1 MSFFPESI
9 YKPHTKQE
17 SADVQG
23 NQYVISAS
31 DHNKHDSEIAAIE
44 QFIGA
49 SNPQFPTGFSSFK
62 GVPQGSGTTPCV
74 SPNAT
79 MQTALN
85 NLVSLLEQI
94 RDDSVYVTSG
104 CIVQFDNSGTSPYGG
119 KIVWPSDW
127 PITTLIDALP
137 DSRPDAADPLPNPSY
152 ITLTDVSNMPTS
164 GYVSIINDVS
174 PMSYQG
180 AGSNRIVH
188 IPGYTS
194 LATSTQPASAQSN
207 IVAAVKGVPQF
218 SLPFAR
224 VFGLSTNMEFIY
236 YNGLDVPNGRIL
248 NPQRMQL
255 GSSATAHSSPDLV
268 FKGRASINIAPF
280 AFKVNN
286 GKHIDCLECY
296 LRSDGTVSIGVRNTD
311 TNPPDYVTQTEYGYV
326 HYSAILL
333 RDLVQIPP
341 YVPSANQGGCS

>member
-1 MSFFPESI
+1 MSFFPESL
-9 YKPHTKQE
+9 YKSRTKSE

-23 NQYVISAS
+23 NQFIIDAAS
-31 DHNKHDSEIAAIE
+31 FNKHDGEIAAIE
-44 QFIGA
+44 QYIGTT
-49 SNPQFPTGFSSFK
+49 NPQFPTGFSSFK
-62 GVPQGSGTTPCV
+62 GVPQGSGTTAC
-74 SPNAT
+74 SGASGT
-79 MQTALN
+79 SMQTALN

-104 CIVQFDNSGTSPYGG
+104 CILQYDNSGASPYGG
-119 KIVWPSDW
+119 KIMFPSDW
-127 PITTLIDALP
+127 PTCLLVDAL
-137 DSRPDAADPLPNPSY
+137 AVDPLPNPSY

-164 GYVSIINDVS
+164 GYISIINDVS

-194 LATSTQPASAQSN
+194 LATSSQPASAQSN
-207 IVAAVKGVPQF
+207 IVAAVKGIPQF

-224 VFGLSTNMEFIY
+224 VFGLATNIEFIY
-236 YNGLDVPNGRIL
+236 YDGLDIPNSRIL

-268 FKGRASINIAPF
+268 FKGRASINISPF
-280 AFKVNN
+280 VFKVNN

-296 LRSDGTVSIGVRNTD
+296 LRSDGTVSIDVRNTD
-311 TNPPDYVTQTEYGYV
+311 TNPPDYGTQSQYGYV

-333 RDLVQIPP
+333 RDLTQIPP
-341 YVPSANQGGCS
+341 YVPATSQGGCL